1 MAVMEAR
8 KIGMNATQAAEG
20 LPRRKFCRAELEAML
35 EAGIL
40 MEDDRFEMIGGELVV
55 MSPKGIRHEVLK
67 GELLSVWI
75 RSAPQEYVIIPET
88 TLWLDEHD
96 FVEPD
101 ILVFR
106 REDGLAGMNGEKA
119 LLAVEIADSSLAY
132 DLGRKMRIYASYG
145 MRELWV
151 IDARRMTVRVHRRP
165 EGDGYRQVSDHA
177 ASERLTPELVPALS
191 LRLDELEL

>member
-67 GELLSVWI
+67 GELLRVWI

-151 IDARRMTVRVHRRP
+151 IDAQRMTVRVHRRP